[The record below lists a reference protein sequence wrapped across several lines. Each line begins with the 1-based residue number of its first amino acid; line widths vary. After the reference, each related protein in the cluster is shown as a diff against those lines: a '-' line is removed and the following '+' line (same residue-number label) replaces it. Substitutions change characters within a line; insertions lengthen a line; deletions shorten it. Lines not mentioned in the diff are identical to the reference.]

1 MEKKQETFNYQP
13 VALFLSP
20 DDLKNKKIYAETLYK
35 VSEITNMLDAGQ
47 DVFIM
52 LNHDDGS
59 HKFPVLHILRK
70 TEDYTLKLW
79 SNKAELEKIQPLYQE
94 MVNIAFKQ
102 KRIIELLGSYG
113 IKPNKNLIKDLY
125 NLIFQQ

>member
-1 MEKKQETFNYQP
+1 MEKFTQP
-13 VALFLSP
+13 IALFLSA
-20 DDLKNKKIYAETLYK
+20 DDLKNKVTYSNTLYQA
-35 VSEITNMLDAGQ
+35 SEITKMLEAGQ
-47 DVFIM
+47 DMFIM

-70 TEDYTLKLW
+70 TEDHTLKLW
-79 SNKAELEKIQPLYQE
+79 SNKPELEKIQPLYQE

-113 IKPNKNLIKDLY
+113 IKPNKAMIKDLY

>member
-1 MEKKQETFNYQP
+1 MQP
-13 VALFLSP
+13 IALFLSA
-20 DDLKNKKIYAETLYK
+20 DDLKNKVTYSNTLYQA
-35 VSEITNMLDAGQ
+35 SEITKMLETGQ
-47 DVFIM
+47 DMFIM

-70 TEDYTLKLW
+70 TEDRTLKLW
-79 SNKAELEKIQPLYQE
+79 SNKPELEKIQPLYQE

-102 KRIIELLGSYG
+102 RRIFELLGSYG
-113 IKPNKNLIKDLY
+113 IQPDKRLIKDLY

>member
-1 MEKKQETFNYQP
+1 MQP
-13 VALFLSP
+13 IALFLSA
-20 DDLKNKKIYAETLYK
+20 DDLKNKVTYSNTLYQA
-35 VSEITNMLDAGQ
+35 SEITKMLEAGQ
-47 DVFIM
+47 DMFIM

-59 HKFPVLHILRK
+59 HKFPVLHIFRK
-70 TEDYTLKLW
+70 TEDSLKIW

-94 MVNIAFKQ
+94 IVNMAFKQ

-113 IKPNKNLIKDLY
+113 IQPNKAVIKDLY